1 MIPEGRRR
9 RLGEDLTG
17 SGRSAAP
24 GAAPLSVVTP
34 LRQALL
40 ERAVGRSRLLLL
52 VLEGDGT
59 VLLAEGGG
67 VGGIGLAPDIAI
79 GRPGLDCLGHEGDV
93 VEAVTRALR
102 GETASAL
109 VQRGQREIELT
120 FEPVDDPDEGRPLV
134 LVVGTDVT
142 AYRVA

>member
-9 RLGEDLTG
+9 RLGDELTG
-17 SGRSAAP
+17 RGRGAAP
-24 GAAPLSVVTP
+24 GATPLSVVTP
-34 LRQALL
+34 LRLALL

-67 VGGIGLAPDIAI
+67 AGGIGLDAEVAV
-79 GRPGLDCLGHEGDV
+79 GRPVLDCLGHEGDV

-109 VQRGQREIELT
+109 VQRGQREIELS
-120 FEPVDDPDEGRPLV
+120 FEPVDDPDEGQLDGGRLGR
-134 LVVGTDVT
+134 VVGNE
-142 AYRVA
+142 